1 MTTFLMTW
9 NPDSI
14 HGWGFDALEREGLKP
29 LRKKGFVE
37 LTWRLAPPY
46 QARIG
51 DDVVLL
57 KQGKRPTGI
66 FATGKIAGE
75 PEFFRGSWRVKVRFA
90 HMINPAE
97 EFFLTEM
104 ECREIL
110 GDGLVNSR
118 KSGREIP
125 EDKAKK
131 LHKILKQII
140 FE

>member
-1 MTTFLMTW
+1 MTW

-14 HGWGFDALEREGLKP
+14 HGWGFAALEREALKP

-37 LTWRLAPPY
+37 LKWRLAPPY
-46 QARIG
+46 KATIG
-51 DDVVLL
+51 DNAVLL

-66 FATGKIAGE
+66 FAIGTIAGE
-75 PEFFRGSWRVKVRFA
+75 PEFFKGSWRVNVRFTK
-90 HMINPAE
+90 MINPAE
-97 EFFLTEM
+97 AFFLTEM

-118 KSGREIP
+118 RSGREIP

-131 LHKILKQII
+131 LYKLMNAITQG
-140 FE
+140 